1 MPSPTSNGT
10 PRGCIIPIGGAEN
23 KVGDRP
29 ILTRFIALAGGPD
42 ARIAVVP
49 TASEMADT
57 GDRYAAL
64 FRELGAAHVDV
75 LPMTERAH
83 AQRADYLAA
92 VQQATGVFI
101 TGGNQLRLST
111 ILGGTPLAKAIR
123 RRNAAGVPVAG
134 TSAGAAILP
143 EHMIAGGE
151 PGATPTATGVL
162 LAAGLGLTNRI
173 IVDQHFRQRDRLGR
187 LLTAVSYNPF
197 AVAVGL
203 DEDTALCLRPDG
215 VFEVY
220 GSGAV
225 TIVDPSDLVY
235 SSMDSA
241 EPGEP
246 VNLIGLV
253 VHVIGAR
260 GWFDT
265 TTRMAGA
272 PPRPVPVY
280 EDDDELAA
288 TPVPSVHR
296 PAGDQRED

>member
-1 MPSPTSNGT
+1 MPSPTTNGT
-10 PRGCIIPIGGAEN
+10 LRGCIIPIGGAEN
-23 KVGDRP
+23 KEGDRA
-29 ILTRFIALAGGPD
+29 ILARFVALSGGPD

-64 FRELGAAHVDV
+64 FGDLGAGHVDV

-83 AQRADYLAA
+83 AQRADYLEA
-92 VQQATGVFI
+92 VQQSTGIFI

-123 RRNAAGVPVAG
+123 RRNAAGMPVAG

-162 LAAGLGLTNRI
+162 LAPGLGLTNRLI
-173 IVDQHFRQRDRLGR
+173 IDQHFRQRDRLGR

-197 AVAVGL
+197 AIGVGL

-235 SSMDSA
+235 SSMDTA

-246 VNLIGLV
+246 VNLIGLTL
-253 VHVIGAR
+253 HVLGAGGR
-260 GWFDT
+260 FDT
-265 TTRMAGA
+265 STRMAGA
-272 PPRPVPVY
+272 PPRPVPVFDD
-280 EDDDELAA
+280 EDD
-288 TPVPSVHR
+288 PVEGAHR
-296 PAGDQRED
+296 PAGDQYSD